1 MEKTLFFNTLKA
13 PAARAHQYL
22 KSETKRL
29 EKILDETPMDKKTSK
44 LNHFRKKAP
53 YKK

>member
-1 MEKTLFFNTLKA
+1 MEKHVFYTLKA

-44 LNHFRKKAP
+44 LIFF
-53 YKK
+53 

>member
-1 MEKTLFFNTLKA
+1 MEKTTVFNTLFFNTLKA

-29 EKILDETPMDKKTSK
+29 EKIKM
-44 LNHFRKKAP
+44 
-53 YKK
+53 YV

>member
-1 MEKTLFFNTLKA
+1 MEKHVFYTLKA

-44 LNHFRKKAP
+44 LIFFRQKAP
-53 YKK
+53 YEK